1 MYLEGGRFSA
11 AEKWHKSSRS
21 PTNQPTNLP
30 TLFEDG
36 LVLHA
41 GELEAGVLQ
50 VLLLYPQVE
59 RLLKL
64 RAVVVLHNRSLLPL
78 QLLKKMEVRL

>member
-1 MYLEGGRFSA
+1 M
-11 AEKWHKSSRS
+11 
-21 PTNQPTNLP
+21 
-30 TLFEDG
+30 
-36 LVLHA
+36 LHA
-41 GELEAGVLQ
+41 SELEAGLLQ

-78 QLLKKMEVRL
+78 QLLKKMEERL

>member
-1 MYLEGGRFSA
+1 MKSLTNHHRVSERRYS
-11 AEKWHKSSRS
+11 WHSGTTPWKDKPP
-21 PTNQPTNLP
+21 PTF
-30 TLFEDG
+30 FEYG

-41 GELEAGVLQ
+41 SELEAGVLQ

-64 RAVVVLHNRSLLPL
+64 RAVIVLHNRRLLSL
-78 QLLKKMEVRL
+78 QLLE

>member
-1 MYLEGGRFSA
+1 MYLEAGRFSA
-11 AEKWHKSSRS
+11 AKKWHKSSRS
-21 PTNQPTNLP
+21 PTNQPNLP
-30 TLFEDG
+30 TFFEDG

-41 GELEAGVLQ
+41 SELEAGVLQ

-78 QLLKKMEVRL
+78 QLLKKMVVRL